1 MMHVKFLNPLD
12 HVIYTLKLEK
22 KFKLKTCKINVDRKK
37 YRCRIINK

>member
-22 KFKLKTCKINVDRKK
+22 KFKLETCKIKFDRKK
-37 YRCRIINK
+37 I